1 MRGFFQMDSDLL
13 LVLIVSLIFLIPALR
28 ASGSAENR
36 RLMALSAMFGL
47 LYVLLGLLWHFRF
60 AFLQSRAITIPYY
73 FAWHFEGGIVL
84 CMFAYASRLASPKV
98 LLVASTALLAAFN
111 LFAVARHHPSVIR
124 SLWWADGLYGG
135 VLVTSLVL
143 LWLDQPRESRSTT

>member
-1 MRGFFQMDSDLL
+1 MDSTLVV
-13 LVLIVSLIFLIPALR
+13 VLIASLIFLIPALR

-36 RLMALSAMFGL
+36 RLMTLSAMSGL
-47 LYVLLGLLWHFRF
+47 LYVLLGLLWRFRV

-84 CMFAYASRLASPKV
+84 CLFAYASRLASPKV

-111 LFAVARHHPSVIR
+111 LFAVARHHASMIR